1 MEAWWSEGR
10 CRRHLDYV
18 RPDAYGRLTTTPAT
32 PDVRPLG
39 LEWFLEL
46 DFATSTLE
54 VLARKLDRYA
64 HLATTTRPRPVLIWL
79 HTPAREAHARDR
91 LTRALQAIGP
101 DLVPIATTTAAIAVL
116 PRPTRIGTAGDGDG
130 DGAS

>member
-1 MEAWWSEGR
+1 V
-10 CRRHLDYV
+10 V
-18 RPDAYGRLTTTPAT
+18 RGPLPSPPRLRPADAYGRLTTTPAT

-64 HLATTTRPRPVLIWL
+64 HLAATTG
-79 HTPAREAHARDR
+79 PARC
-91 LTRALQAIGP
+91 
-101 DLVPIATTTAAIAVL
+101 
-116 PRPTRIGTAGDGDG
+116 
-130 DGAS
+130 